1 MIGNRVKYFY
11 VPSLHFCIIGSTTVY
26 TFAELQKA
34 TDSFAENTIIG
45 RVDLVSCLKERS
57 DAVVWPL
64 KN

>member
-1 MIGNRVKYFY
+1 M
-11 VPSLHFCIIGSTTVY
+11 VY

-34 TDSFAENTIIG
+34 TDSFAENTIVG
-45 RVDLVSCLKERS
+45 RGDLVSCLKERS